1 MRIVEVSDLSVPH
14 ALRRAVFIDEQGY
27 SEAEE
32 WDDLDAAARH
42 LVAWDGV
49 RPLGTARIFVA
60 EGRIGRV
67 CVLRAARGTG
77 LGAALIRGAME
88 RLAQAGC
95 TRAVLGAQVRAMG
108 FYERLGFVACGP
120 EYDDGG
126 VPHREMARPL

>member
-1 MRIVEVSDLSVPH
+1 MRIVEVSDLTTPH

-32 WDDLDAAARH
+32 WDDLDGAARH
-42 LVAWDGV
+42 LVAFDGE
-49 RPLGTARIFVA
+49 RPLGTARFFSD

-67 CVLRAARGTG
+67 CVLGETRGTG
-77 LGAALIRGAME
+77 LGAELIREAMA
-88 RLAQAGC
+88 RLRAAGC

-126 VPHREMARPL
+126 VPHREMERPL